1 MPSGNYMLATSN
13 GDLNWVYLW
22 NLSNYRDVSRYTS
35 TEDSTPDYFLEL
47 PKGTSLENMRW
58 CPF

>member
-1 MPSGNYMLATSN
+1 MLATSN